1 MAIFE
6 LFILNC
12 TSLNDMKLILLSV
25 DRMSQ
30 SNLIMKSFSAK
41 YAQSMM
47 KCFSTFL
54 KRAVSSPDLDLAID
68 GVIRFIKRMVKYDL
82 SHEAMIQTDMCN
94 LIFTSVGKPSHGKF
108 IQNISTI

>member
-1 MAIFE
+1 M
-6 LFILNC
+6 
-12 TSLNDMKLILLSV
+12 
-25 DRMSQ
+25 
-30 SNLIMKSFSAK
+30 
-41 YAQSMM
+41 
-47 KCFSTFL
+47 
-54 KRAVSSPDLDLAID
+54 AID